1 MVHVITDDTVTMD
14 AVHGKT
20 IAVIGYGAQG
30 RAQCL
35 CMRDSGL
42 TVIVGVRKGGP
53 SWNQAVQDDIEVM
66 TIAQAAQQGDIIHLL
81 IPDEYQK
88 EVYDAHIVDSIAPG
102 NVLAFSHGFNV
113 VYNQIVP
120 PDGVD
125 VIMIA
130 PKSPGTEERLR
141 YEEGFGVPALVAVHT
156 NASGSARDIALA
168 MAKACGF
175 TRAGVLECTFE
186 DETYE
191 DIFGEQC
198 VLCGGIVELIKTGF
212 EVLVEA
218 GYPPEMAYFECLHEM
233 KLIVDL
239 IQKGGLSLMW
249 EVVSNTAEYGGRT
262 RGDKII
268 TADTRKAMKDI
279 LRDVENGT
287 FAREWIAERKGELV
301 NLKRKREEELQHPIE
316 IVGRKVRALFTAPDP
331 QE

>member
-1 MVHVITDDTVTMD
+1 MVNVITDDTVTMD

-30 RAQCL
+30 RAQSL
-35 CMRDSGL
+35 CMKDSGL

-53 SWNQAVQDDIEVM
+53 SWNQAVQDGMEVM
-66 TIAQAAQQGDIIHLL
+66 TMAQAAQQGDVIHLL

-88 EVYDAHIVDSIAPG
+88 EVYDVHIRDSIVPG

-120 PDGVD
+120 PKGVD

-249 EVVSNTAEYGGRT
+249 DVVSNTAEYGGRT
-262 RGDKII
+262 RGGKII
-268 TADTRKAMKDI
+268 TTDTRKAMKDI

-301 NLKRKREEELQHPIE
+301 NLKRMREEELQHPIE
-316 IVGRKVRALFTAPDP
+316 IVGRKVRALFTNPDP